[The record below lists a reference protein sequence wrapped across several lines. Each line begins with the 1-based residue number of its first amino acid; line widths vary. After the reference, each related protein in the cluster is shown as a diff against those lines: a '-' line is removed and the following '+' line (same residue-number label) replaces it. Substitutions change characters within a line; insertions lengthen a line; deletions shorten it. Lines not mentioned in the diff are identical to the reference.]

1 LIYFRLNCVKMAVP
15 EAKTTGLVNIL
26 IVDDHEASA
35 DAMAELLA
43 DEGYSTYTAKDAEIG
58 LTIVDEEAI
67 DVVIADL
74 VLPGVD
80 GIDFLMMVKE
90 RWPEVPVIILTG
102 YGSIE
107 TAVEATKRGAYE
119 YLTKPV
125 DFDKLSV
132 VVNKALE
139 RRGIEIENRRLRAK
153 LYDRYSFD
161 KIIGKSKPMQEIYE
175 IISRIAPTDASVLV
189 SGESGTGKEL
199 IADAIHYNSR
209 RREKPF
215 VKINCAALAEGV
227 LESELFGHEKGAF
240 TGAIRRHRGVFEQ
253 ADGGTLFLDEISEI
267 PLPTQVKLLRV
278 LQDGIFRRV
287 GGDADLSAD
296 VRVIAATNVD
306 LAELAGEKKFRED
319 LYYRLKVVTIRV
331 PPLRDRTEDIPLL
344 VDAFIKEFA
353 AKNKI
358 NIKGISDEALW
369 LLRVYPWPGNIRELR
384 NVVESMVVMADGKTL
399 TGADVPPEIKRAA
412 SDDSGGVR
420 VGMTVAEVERY
431 IIEKTLDEV
440 DGNRT
445 RASQIL
451 GIGLRTL
458 QRKLKQYAEE
468 DREPVEA
475 V

>member
-1 LIYFRLNCVKMAVP
+1 LVYFRFDCVKMAVP

-26 IVDDHEASA
+26 VVDDHVASA

-43 DEGYSTYTAKDAEIG
+43 AEGYSTYTAKDAESG
-58 LTIVDEEAI
+58 LTVVDEEAI

-107 TAVEATKRGAYE
+107 SAVEATKRGAYE

-125 DFDKLSV
+125 DTDKLSV
-132 VVNKALE
+132 IVSKALE
-139 RRGIEIENRRLRAK
+139 RRNIEIENRRLRAE

-161 KIIGKSKPMQEIYE
+161 KIIGKSKPMKEIYE
-175 IISRIAPTDASVLV
+175 IISRIAPTDASVLIT
-189 SGESGTGKEL
+189 GESGTGKEL

-267 PLPTQVKLLRV
+267 PLTTQVKLLRV
-278 LQDGIFRRV
+278 LQDGVFRRV
-287 GGDADLSAD
+287 GGDTDLTAD

-306 LAELAGEKKFRED
+306 LVGLVGGKKFRED
-319 LYYRLKVVTIRV
+319 LFYRLKVVTIRV
-331 PPLRDRTEDIPLL
+331 PPLRDRTEDVPLL
-344 VDAFIKEFA
+344 VDAFIREFSE
-353 AKNKI
+353 KNKI
-358 NIKGISDEALW
+358 YVRGVSDEALW

-384 NVVESMVVMADGKTL
+384 NVIESMVVMAGGKTL
-399 TGADVPPEIKRAA
+399 TADDVPPDVKRAA
-412 SDDSGGVR
+412 ADDAGAIR

-431 IIEKTLDEV
+431 IIEKTLKEV
-440 DGNRT
+440 GGNRT
-445 RASQIL
+445 RAAQIL

-458 QRKLKQYAEE
+458 QRKLKQYSEE
-468 DREPVEA
+468 DKESRA
-475 V
+475 AG

>member
-1 LIYFRLNCVKMAVP
+1 MAVP

-26 IVDDHEASA
+26 IVDDHGASA

-43 DEGYSTYTAKDAEIG
+43 GEGYSTYTARDADSG
-58 LTIVDEEAI
+58 LTVVDEEAI

-107 TAVEATKRGAYE
+107 SAVEATKRGAYE

-132 VVNKALE
+132 VVSKALE
-139 RRGIEIENRRLRAK
+139 RRNIEIENRRLRAE

-175 IISRIAPTDASVLV
+175 IISRIAPTDAGVLV

-278 LQDGIFRRV
+278 LQDGVFRRV
-287 GGDADLSAD
+287 GGDADLHAD
-296 VRVIAATNVD
+296 VRVVAATNVEIG
-306 LAELAGEKKFRED
+306 ELVKVKKFRED
-319 LYYRLKVVTIRV
+319 LYYRLKVVAIRV
-331 PPLRDRTEDIPLL
+331 PPLRCRTDDVPLL
-344 VDAFIKEFA
+344 VDAFIKEFNQ
-353 AKNKI
+353 KN
-358 NIKGISDEALW
+358 NLRVKGISDEALW

-384 NVVESMVVMADGKTL
+384 NVVESMIVMARRKVL
-399 TGADVPPEIKRAA
+399 TADDVPPEVKRAA
-412 SDDSGGVR
+412 SNDAGGAR
-420 VGMTVAEVERY
+420 VGMTAAEVERY

-440 DGNRT
+440 EGNRT
-445 RASQIL
+445 RAAQIL
-451 GIGLRTL
+451 EIGLRTL
-458 QRKLKQYAEE
+458 QRKLKQYAE
-468 DREPVEA
+468 DDNREAETV
-475 V
+475 